1 MYSILTH
8 SHSGLRWVLLAM
20 MVYVLFSNHNIH
32 HGQRKRVNWILLTYV
47 TFILQLLLGFILYFI
62 SPYVSFKSGFMGNSL
77 LRFYTIE
84 HILGMLIAFHL
95 MLIAVIK
102 IRRQPSDKWNRT
114 VRIYFGLA
122 LLVTLLSIPW
132 PFRGF
137 GTGWF

>member
-1 MYSILTH
+1 
-8 SHSGLRWVLLAM
+8 M
-20 MVYVLFSNHNIH
+20 MVYVLFADHNFQ
-32 HGQRKRVNWILLTYV
+32 HGQRKRVNWILLTYI
-47 TFILQLLLGFILYFI
+47 TFILQLVLGFILYFI
-62 SPYVSFKSGFMGNSL
+62 SPYVSFQSGFMGDSL
-77 LRFYTIE
+77 LRFYGVE

-95 MLIAVIK
+95 MMIAVIK
-102 IRRQPSDKWNRT
+102 IRRQPSDKWNKT